1 MKVRVERIN
10 RYATKA
16 GKHRTTYVGLPLNA
30 MAGRGQRSQRA
41 VGEDVKESWDNLE
54 FLLLFSSTKTLV

>member
-16 GKHRTTYVGLPLNA
+16 GKHRTANVGLPLNA
-30 MAGRGQRSQRA
+30 MAGRVREASGQWA
-41 VGEDVKESWDNLE
+41 KM
-54 FLLLFSSTKTLV
+54 